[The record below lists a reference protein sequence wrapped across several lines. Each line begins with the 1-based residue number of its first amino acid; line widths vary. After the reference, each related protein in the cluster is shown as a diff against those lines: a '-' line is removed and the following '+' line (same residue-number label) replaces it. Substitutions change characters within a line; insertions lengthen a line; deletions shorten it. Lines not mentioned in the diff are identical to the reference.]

1 MQKLPWAFFSAGAL
15 CALGGM
21 IWGIQM
27 GSTQN
32 FTMMPAHAH
41 LNLIG
46 WASLAIMGSFYA
58 VSGKAGRLGWIN
70 FFLSAG
76 AVVVLIPSLA
86 ILLAGNKA
94 AEPVVIGGSVLALLG
109 MATFA
114 IVVLSGW
121 RNAPA

>member
-1 MQKLPWAFFSAGAL
+1 MQKLPLAFFSAGAL

-27 GSTQN
+27 GSTQD

-58 VSGKAGRLGWIN
+58 VAGKAGRLGWIN

-76 AVVVLIPSLA
+76 AVVLLIPSLA
-86 ILLAGNKA
+86 MLLGGNKA
-94 AEPVVIGGSVLALLG
+94 AEPVVIGASVLALLG
-109 MATFA
+109 MLVFA
-114 IVVLSGW
+114 IVVFSGW
-121 RNAPA
+121 RTAKA